1 MMFSLEGKTAL
12 VTGASGGIGSSIAYA
27 LAKQGARL
35 ALSGSNADKLR
46 AFREQLNDE
55 FGHDHV
61 EITCDL
67 SNPTQVEELSPGH
80 RRHAGPQWTS
90 SSTTPASRATISPM
104 RMKDEEWDQVIR
116 INLEASFRLM
126 SGPQRAADDESQGRA
141 DHFDHQRRRP
151 YRQSRP
157 DELHSGE
164 GGPYRDVEEPR
175 AGTGQSQHHRELRR
189 RPASSAPR

>member
-35 ALSGSNADKLR
+35 ALSGSNGDKLR

-67 SNPTQVEELSPGH
+67 SNPTQVDPGH
-80 RRHAGPQWTS
+80 RRYAGF
-90 SSTTPASRATISPM
+90 
-104 RMKDEEWDQVIR
+104 DEH
-116 INLEASFRLM
+116 
-126 SGPQRAADDESQGRA
+126 P
-141 DHFDHQRRRP
+141 
-151 YRQSRP
+151 RQQCR
-157 DELHSGE
+157 
-164 GGPYRDVEEPR
+164 
-175 AGTGQSQHHRELRR
+175 HH
-189 RPASSAPR
+189 P